1 MLVIH
6 KIYPNICCLFLTGWQ
21 GLFSFFDSL
30 AHTFNR
36 FILALIVLVMNPFLN
51 LRGDVVPLDKA
62 QKVAVNQIL
71 NAQPFSHHGAYYPEI
86 SDHIT
91 ILQDGIPA
99 IYLFFL
105 NPSGFVFVSA
115 ERNAWPVLGYG
126 MDGLE
131 PGEEP
136 PALESWIVS
145 WANQI
150 SDIRQQNLNATETIN
165 QGWEK
170 LSRDFQKEPPR
181 VIAEIQPLLDS
192 KWGQHVYYNA
202 MCPVD
207 PDGPGGHALAGCVAV
222 AISQVMF
229 YYRYP
234 ETGNGSHGYFSD
246 YGYEFVDFGAT
257 TYHWNEMVNTIYG
270 MGNPAI
276 AELIYHVGVSVE
288 MDYSASGSGSL
299 TLDGAQA
306 LKDYFRYSPSTSYL
320 NRFDVPDS
328 FKDSLIHNLDQYLP
342 CVFRGGDLSSSHSF
356 VCDGYQDS
364 LYFHFNWGWNG
375 NWDGYFFIDNLN
387 PGGYDFTFNQGAIIN
402 IYPEEN
408 YPAFC
413 QGPDTLTAKRGTF
426 TDGSG
431 PENYPDNS
439 NCSWL
444 IEPQGAAGSSVMI
457 WFPDLDLQTEQ
468 DFIYLYDGTSSSDPL
483 LATIT
488 GNFSETDYQSSGG
501 ALFLVFESD
510 ESVTAQGFQAEYIT
524 INGPWCN
531 ELTTYTDL
539 SKTWFSD
546 ASGPYP
552 YIANSD
558 CHWMI
563 QPQVTTGD
571 SVSGIAVFFHEFSL
585 AEGDTLFLKDAS
597 HPATPAYAELTGSA
611 LPDTVFTNT
620 NQLEVIFRT
629 DDAHSGAGWGAGYAS
644 LPPVYCE
651 DTVILSQKSGSISDG
666 SGDKNYVNNSSCYWL
681 ITYDE
686 AEVITL
692 AFSEFELEW
701 GYDQLRIYDAASQP
715 AVLIETLWGDEIPDP
730 LTFETNQLLLNFV
743 TDESSV
749 YAGWSLH
756 YAALAPGIGETGDI
770 TDFSIQPNPVHDWIR
785 LRATLHHHDR
795 VTIEIYNAHAAR
807 LMEITYNSVS
817 LYFDETIS
825 VSALPAGIYFIK
837 MKSEQGMVTGKFLKH

>member
-1 MLVIH
+1 MS
-6 KIYPNICCLFLTGWQ
+6 P
-21 GLFSFFDSL
+21 
-30 AHTFNR
+30 
-36 FILALIVLVMNPFLN
+36 FIN
-51 LRGDVVPLDKA
+51 LKGDIVPLDEAK
-62 QKVAVNQIL
+62 KVALNQISIVH
-71 NAQPFSHHGAYYPEI
+71 PFFRNGLVVPEI
-86 SDHIT
+86 SNYSIL
-91 ILQDGIPA
+91 LQDGIPA
-99 IYLFFL
+99 IYLFDL
-105 NPSGFVFVSA
+105 QPSGFIFISA
-115 ERNAWPVLGYG
+115 ESNAWPVLGYS
-126 MDGLE
+126 
-131 PGEEP
+131 
-136 PALESWIVS
+136 LESPIQDEKPLALKSWITS
-145 WANQI
+145 WKNQ
-150 SDIRQQNLNATETIN
+150 
-165 QGWEK
+165 
-170 LSRDFQKEPPR
+170 
-181 VIAEIQPLLDS
+181 IAEIRQENLQATEIINLEWDALLQADQKAPFRMITEIAPLLDS

-202 MCPVD
+202 MCPED
-207 PDGPGGHALAGCVAV
+207 PDGPGGHALAGCVAI

-257 TYHWNEMVNTIYG
+257 TYHWNDMVNSIYG

-299 TLDGAQA
+299 TQDGAQA
-306 LKDYFRYSPSTSYL
+306 LTDYFRYSPSTSYL

-342 CVFRGGDLSSSHSF
+342 CVVRGGDLSSSHSF

-364 LYFHFNWGWNG
+364 LYFHFNWGWNS

-387 PGGYDFTFNQGAIIN
+387 PGGYNFTFNQGAIIN
-402 IYPEEN
+402 IYPLED

-413 QGPDTLTAKRGTF
+413 QSPDTLTAKRGTF

-431 PENYPDNS
+431 PEHYLNNS
-439 NCSWL
+439 SCSWL

-457 WFPDLDLQTEQ
+457 WFPDLNLEAEK
-468 DFIYLYDGTSSSDPL
+468 DFIYLYDGSSSSDPL

-501 ALFLVFESD
+501 SLFLVFESD
-510 ESVTAQGFQAEYIT
+510 ETGTDQGFQAEYIS

-531 ELTTYTDL
+531 ELTTYTDF

-558 CHWMI
+558 CHWII
-563 QPQVTTGD
+563 QPQVSAGD
-571 SVSGIAVFFHEFSL
+571 SVSGIAVFFHEFNL
-585 AEGDTLFLKDAS
+585 AAGDTLFLKDAS
-597 HPATPAYAELTGSA
+597 HPATPDYAALTGSA

-620 NQLEVIFRT
+620 NQLEVIFST
-629 DDAHSGAGWGAGYAS
+629 DDTHAGAGWGAGYAS

-651 DTVILSQKSGSISDG
+651 DTVTYTQKTGFISDG

-701 GYDQLRIYDAASQP
+701 GYDQLRIYDAAEYP
-715 AVLIETLWGDEIPDP
+715 AVLIQTLWGDEIPEP
-730 LTFETNQLLLNFV
+730 LTFHTNRLLLNFI

-749 YAGWSLH
+749 YSGWSLH
-756 YAALAPGIGETGDI
+756 YTALAPGVDETDDI

-785 LRATLHHHDR
+785 IKATLGRSELIR
-795 VTIEIYNAHAAR
+795 VRIYNALATK
-807 LMEITYNSVS
+807 LVEKTFEPVS
-817 LYFDETIS
+817 PFFDETIS
-825 VSALPAGIYFIK
+825 FSDFPGGIYFIE
-837 MKSEQGMVTGKFLKH
+837 MKSEQGMVTSKFLKH